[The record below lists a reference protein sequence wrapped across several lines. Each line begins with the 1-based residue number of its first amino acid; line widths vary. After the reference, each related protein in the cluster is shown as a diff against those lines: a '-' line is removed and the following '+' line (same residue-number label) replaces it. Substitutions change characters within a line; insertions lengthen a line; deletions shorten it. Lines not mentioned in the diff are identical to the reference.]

1 MERETTS
8 SPGEERSALLLRVS
22 RAVGGGAI
30 PPRDAGE
37 ADLPLTHAQRSA
49 WFSCKL
55 AGDSSVLNLPAAVRL
70 RGALD
75 LPALR
80 AAIGDIVARHEI
92 LRTAFSEREGAPR
105 QRVMPPGALDFSEV
119 DCSLPG
125 AEGALARA
133 VAWAEEEARR
143 PLELS
148 RGQPFKT
155 VLYRLGDGDHVL
167 LVVAHHLV
175 WDGWS
180 IGLFVQELS
189 VLYGARSA
197 GLPPRLPPLGL
208 QYGDVAVYE
217 ARALSASASAALL
230 DAAEDE
236 LAGLGRVALPCDR
249 PRAGAARFLGKMV
262 FFGLS
267 EAAGRGVTE
276 LARRLGATPFV
287 VLLAAFSA
295 LLSRYGR
302 DEGRPEGPFAVGTPL
317 AHRERPETA
326 ALIGYFAQVSP
337 IRVDPSGDP
346 SFEELVARLRAAT
359 GAAHRR
365 ESLPFEVLVERLGGV
380 RSADRNP
387 LFDAMFALHSESLD
401 RLSLGGVSLTPLEL
415 GSQVNHFDLGLH
427 LWRRGETFAGY
438 FSYASALF
446 DPATVVRL
454 AAQLTTLLEAALQ
467 SPETPLSRLPL
478 LPAEERDW
486 LLARGRGLALSP
498 AVRERLLAGA
508 AGALGDEALT
518 VRGRAGE
525 LCPLG
530 VRGQVFVGE
539 RATSA
544 LGAFRPSGELVLG
557 GSLPGRAWAQGK
569 LWDLDALEASLRAVP
584 GVAGGWARLR
594 SRGET
599 SEVVVSVVLR
609 RPVPREQLQAAAG
622 EAHVLVV
629 DHLPADGAEL
639 DGLPLLGEEA
649 RQEAE
654 SLARAAPGITSAR
667 AFFSPRTAEMPRV
680 HASRLLADH
689 ALGRAISAHTTTELA
704 SRERPSL
711 EASPR
716 LAYAD
721 GGPLDVPAEA
731 PKTLV
736 EALLRAA
743 RGTTHA
749 GLTLIEEDG
758 SATTLSYATLL
769 ARASRV
775 LAGLRSRG
783 LRPGDRAILQVPSLA
798 GHFVAFWGCV
808 LGGIV
813 PTTVALPPS
822 YAEPSAVAWKLYNTA
837 KLLGFPLVIAGADN
851 VSTLAALPAV
861 LRESGRFEV
870 APIEALEQSPP
881 DSDYHAPR
889 PEDVVF
895 LQLTS
900 GSTGVPKCIQETH
913 RGLVHHV
920 HGAALHNGYSP
931 ADVDLSFLP
940 LDHVVPILTC
950 HLKDVYLGIR
960 QLHVRTGYV
969 LRDPLRWLDLLDA
982 HGVTHTWAPNF
993 AFKLV
998 AEALGAASGRQWD
1011 LSRVRAFMNAGEQVT
1026 LPVVTEFLRLTAPF
1040 GVAARAMQPA
1050 FGMAEVCTCMT
1061 WENDF
1066 SPARGAL
1073 RVAKSS
1079 LGGALAVAATD
1090 EEGIDFVSLGP
1101 PQPGVEVRIAGE
1113 RNETLPERMIGRL
1126 QIRGA
1131 VVTPGYLLN
1140 DEANREAFPGEGWLD
1155 SGDLGFMDQ
1164 RRLFVTGRKKEM
1176 IVVRGANFYCHEIED
1191 VVGRVPG
1198 TLPTFVA
1205 ACAVE
1210 DAGTGTESVAIFFV
1224 PKEPG
1229 IDAAQLRSIR
1239 GAVAR
1244 ELGVLPRFVLPLEK
1258 AAFPK
1263 TTSGKIQRT
1272 DLKKRL
1278 AAGGFDALVAEVDL
1292 ALDNEL
1298 AIPEWF
1304 HRWGLRAAPAPS
1316 ESGASGAGRGASS
1329 LDVGSPLG
1337 TDSAPSGTELAARL
1351 LSLRDAAR
1359 QACAEGRELVVLT
1372 RGAIAARRGELP
1384 RPDQTAYLGLVATLG
1399 DEYEGLRARIVDV
1412 DDSVPPAA
1420 LEAELRAPSAE
1431 PVVALRGERRWVRRL
1446 ERSTPRLTP
1455 GAARTSPIERGG
1467 LYLVTG
1473 GLGGVGSLLA
1483 SELLVHYGVKLLIT
1497 GRADVAD
1504 DVLPQTSG
1512 LAEARSA
1519 EERRLTLARLRAQGE
1534 VLFER
1539 ADVADSVAMEAAIRR
1554 AEAQLARK
1562 LAGVF
1567 HLAGSFPAR
1576 LLAEETPESF
1586 AEVLAP
1592 KLGGGQCLD
1601 ALVPDDRLFVGLTSV
1616 YGHFGGTATGA
1627 YAAASSALDGL
1638 LAARRARGLR
1648 RTFTL
1653 SCSSFRGLGMSRGFA
1668 YEASAEA
1675 LGYVSLDSARAMT
1688 SLFAVLSGE
1697 PGEVLI
1703 GLDGS
1708 KANVERF
1715 GGGPPALAFPL
1726 VVFCTGSGPAPR
1738 LSLRDRL
1745 GTLAPIESVLV
1756 ATLPE
1761 SGSVPRAGGA
1771 AVETAPRTP
1780 TEQVIAG
1787 VWREVLKLSTVDIDT
1802 SFFALGGQSILLLRV
1817 LERLRALTGVEL
1829 AVVELF
1835 RYPTVRGLAALIDGG
1850 RRPETQDK
1858 TARLEARAEKQ
1869 REAARARAASR
1880 PRGAR

>member
-8 SPGEERSALLLRVS
+8 SRAEERGALSLRVTRASGPGEDTIA
-22 RAVGGGAI
+22 
-30 PPRDAGE
+30 PRGAGE
-37 ADLPLTHAQRSA
+37 AELPLTRAQQSA

-55 AGDSSVLNLPAAVRL
+55 AGNTAVLNLPAAVRL
-70 RGALD
+70 SGALD
-75 LPALR
+75 VSALR
-80 AAIGDIVARHEI
+80 ASIADIVARHEI
-92 LRTAFSEREGAPR
+92 LRTAFFERDGAPR
-105 QRVMPPGALDFSEV
+105 QRVTPPGALDFAEV
-119 DCSLPG
+119 DGSAAG
-125 AEGALARA
+125 ADGALARV
-133 VAWAEEEARR
+133 VALAEEEAQR

-155 VLYRLGDGDHVL
+155 VLYRLGAEEHVL
-167 LVVAHHLV
+167 LLVAHHLV

-180 IGLFVQELS
+180 IGLFVHELS
-189 VLYGARSA
+189 ALYGARSA
-197 GLPPRLPPLGL
+197 GVAPRLPPLAL
-208 QYGDVAVYE
+208 QYGDVALHE
-217 ARALSASASAALL
+217 ARALAAGAGAALL
-230 DAAEDE
+230 DAAEEE
-236 LAGLGRVALPCDR
+236 LRGLGRVALPCDR
-249 PRAGAARFLGKMV
+249 PRAGAARFLGKMA
-262 FFGLS
+262 FFGLD
-267 EAAGRGVTE
+267 EGVGRGVTE

-295 LLSRYGR
+295 VLARYGR
-302 DEGRPEGPFAVGTPL
+302 DEGRPDGPFAVGTPL

-326 ALIGYFAQVSP
+326 SLIGYFAQVSP
-337 IRVDPSGDP
+337 IRVDPSGEP
-346 SFEELVARLRAAT
+346 TFEELVSRLRLAT

-365 ESLPFEVLVERLGGV
+365 ASVPFEVLVERLGGA
-380 RSADRNP
+380 RSADHNP

-401 RLSLGGVSLTPLEL
+401 RLTLGGVSLAPLDL

-427 LWRRGETFAGY
+427 LWRRGDTFAGY

-454 AAQLTTLLEAALQ
+454 AGHFGTLLAAALA
-467 SPETPLSRLPL
+467 SPGTPVSRLPL

-486 LLARGRGLALSP
+486 LAQRGRGLALSD
-498 AVRERLLAGA
+498 AARARLSAGA
-508 AGALGDEALT
+508 PEDGGPAPLT
-518 VRGRAGE
+518 VRDPAGE
-525 LCPLG
+525 LCPIG
-530 VRGQVFVGE
+530 VTGRVFVGE

-544 LGAFRPSGELVLG
+544 LGAFRPNGELALG
-557 GSLPGRAWAQGK
+557 DSVPGRAWARGR
-569 LWDLDALEASLRAVP
+569 LWDLEALEAALRAVP
-584 GVAGGWARLR
+584 GVAGAWAHRR
-594 SRGET
+594 ARGEDG
-599 SEVVVSVVLR
+599 EVVVAVVLR
-609 RPVPREQLQAAAG
+609 RAVPREALQRAAG
-622 EAHVLVV
+622 EARVLVV
-629 DHLPADGAEL
+629 DHLPVRAAEL
-639 DGLPLLGEEA
+639 EGLPLWGEDA
-649 RQEAE
+649 LREAE

-667 AFFSPRTAEMPRV
+667 AFLAPRAAEMPRV
-680 HASRLLADH
+680 HASRVLSEH
-689 ALGRAISAHTTTELA
+689 ALGRAIAAHTTSELA
-704 SRERPSL
+704 SRERPS
-711 EASPR
+711 AQVSAR

-721 GGPLDVPAEA
+721 GGPLEVPEGA
-731 PKTLV
+731 PRTLV

-743 RGTTHA
+743 EGGGHG
-749 GLTLIEEDG
+749 GLTVIEEDG

-769 ARASRV
+769 ARASRA
-775 LAGLRSRG
+775 LGGLRQRG
-783 LRPGDRAILQVPSLA
+783 LRAGDRAILQVPSLA
-798 GHFVAFWGCV
+798 GHFVAFWACV

-822 YAEPSAVAWKLYNTA
+822 YGEPSAVAHKLWNTA
-837 KLLGFPLVIAGADN
+837 KLLGFPLLIGGAD
-851 VSTLAALPAV
+851 SASALAALPAA
-861 LRESGRFEV
+861 LGEPGRFEV
-870 APIEALEQSPP
+870 APIEALEQCAP
-881 DSDYHAPR
+881 DGDYHAPR

-913 RGLVHHV
+913 RGIIHHV
-920 HGAALHNGYSP
+920 HGAALHNGYSRD
-931 ADVDLSFLP
+931 DVDLSFLP

-950 HLKDVYLGIR
+950 HLKDVYLGLR
-960 QLHVRTGYV
+960 QVHVRTGHV
-969 LRDPLRWLDLLDA
+969 LRDPLRWLDLLEA
-982 HGVTHTWAPNF
+982 HGATHTWAPNF

-998 AEALGAASGRQWD
+998 AEALGVATGRRWD

-1026 LPVVTEFLRLTAPF
+1026 LPVVTEFLRLMAPF
-1040 GVAARAMQPA
+1040 GVPERALQPA

-1079 LGGALAVAATD
+1079 LGGALSLAAAD

-1101 PQPGVEVRIAGE
+1101 PHPGVEIRIAGE

-1140 DEANREAFPGEGWLD
+1140 EEANREAFPGEGWLD
-1155 SGDLGFMDQ
+1155 SGDLGFMDEG
-1164 RRLFVTGRKKEM
+1164 RLFVTGRKKEM

-1229 IDAAQLRSIR
+1229 IDRAELQAIRAAVS
-1239 GAVAR
+1239 R
-1244 ELGVLPRFVLPLEK
+1244 ELGVLPRFVLPLEQ

-1278 AAGGFDALVAEVDL
+1278 AAGGFDGLVAAVDL

-1304 HRWGLRAAPAPS
+1304 YRWGLVPAPAS
-1316 ESGASGAGRGASS
+1316 AAGASGPGPVSVDVSDVPGDSASS
-1329 LDVGSPLG
+1329 A
-1337 TDSAPSGTELAARL
+1337 DSLAARL

-1359 QACAEGRELVVLT
+1359 LASAEGRELVVLT
-1372 RGAIAARRGELP
+1372 RGAVAARRGERP
-1384 RPDQTAYLGLVATLG
+1384 RAEQTAYLGLIATLG
-1399 DEYEGLRARIVDV
+1399 DEYEGLRARVVDV

-1420 LEAELRAPSAE
+1420 LAAELRAPSAE
-1431 PVVALRGERRWVRRL
+1431 PLVVLRGERRWVRRL
-1446 ERSTPRLTP
+1446 ERCTPQVTP
-1455 GAARTSPIERGG
+1455 GRAAPSPIERGG

-1483 SELLVHYGVKLLIT
+1483 SELLVRYGVRLLIT
-1497 GRADVAD
+1497 GRAEVAD
-1504 DVLPQTSG
+1504 DVLPQVSG

-1519 EERRLTLARLRAQGE
+1519 EERRLSLARLRAQGE

-1539 ADVADSVAMEAAIRR
+1539 ADVADRVAMAGAIAR
-1554 AEAQLARK
+1554 AEAHFGQR

-1567 HLAGSFPAR
+1567 HLAGAFPAR
-1576 LLAEETPESF
+1576 LLAEETPESL

-1601 ALVPDDRLFVGLTSV
+1601 ALVPDDRLFVALTSV

-1675 LGYVSLDSARAMT
+1675 LGYASMDPARAVT
-1688 SLFAVLSGE
+1688 SLLAVLSGDAA
-1697 PGEVLI
+1697 EVLV
-1703 GLDGS
+1703 GVDGA
-1708 KANVERF
+1708 KPNVARF
-1715 GGGPPALAFPL
+1715 VGGPPAPVERL
-1726 VVFCTGSGPAPR
+1726 VVFCTGGGPAPR
-1738 LSLRDRL
+1738 LALRDGL
-1745 GTLAPIESVLV
+1745 GALSAVESALV
-1756 ATLPE
+1756 AALPE
-1761 SGSVPRAGGA
+1761 SGSAPRAGGA
-1771 AVETAPRTP
+1771 GAETAARTP

-1787 VWREVLKLSTVDIDT
+1787 VWREVLKLSAVDIDT

-1817 LERLRALTGVEL
+1817 LERLRALTGAEL
-1829 AVVELF
+1829 AVVDLF
-1835 RYPTVRGLAALIDGG
+1835 RYPTVRGLAARIDGG
-1850 RRPETQDK
+1850 RRPQAEDK

-1869 REAARARAASR
+1869 REAARARAALR